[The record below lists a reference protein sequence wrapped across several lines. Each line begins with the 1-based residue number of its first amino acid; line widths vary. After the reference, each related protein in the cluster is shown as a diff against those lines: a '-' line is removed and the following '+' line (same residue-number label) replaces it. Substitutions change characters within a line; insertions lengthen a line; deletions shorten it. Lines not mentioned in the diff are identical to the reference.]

1 MSNLSS
7 RLGKSGS
14 DRIRYMQNAD
24 TSKQKGSTNI
34 PNTVIQQMQYVRP
47 NDPGCPVGQYI
58 EAASLMDNTNTR
70 PLNINRIYNIL
81 QCVRT
86 INTREVMAMTE
97 LDKRQ
102 AQKYVRAVK
111 FVLPYIAPLV

>member
-1 MSNLSS
+1 MSILSN

-14 DRIRYMQNAD
+14 DRIRYVSIAD
-24 TSKQKGSTNI
+24 TSKQPGSTNI
-34 PNTVIQQMQYVRP
+34 HNTVIKEMQYLNP
-47 NDPGCPVGQYI
+47 NDPSCHVGRYI
-58 EAASLMDNTNTR
+58 TAASLLDNTNIK

-81 QCVRT
+81 KCIRT

-97 LDKRQ
+97 LSKRQ

-111 FVLPYIAPLV
+111 FILPYIAPLV